1 MQLDGKKVLVVGTGK
16 SGIAAIKLLAA
27 KNADIVVL
35 EGNKDADK
43 NDIAQRIGSD
53 ISYDLIIGEL
63 PVQVMEKIDIAVL
76 SPGVPTDLP
85 FVIELQELNIP
96 VWGEIELAYICGA
109 GKVFAI
115 TGTKFQY
122 LHHSD
127 FF

>member
-76 SPGVPTDLP
+76 IKD
-85 FVIELQELNIP
+85 
-96 VWGEIELAYICGA
+96 GEESSKQLYICFVER
-109 GKVFAI
+109 GK
-115 TGTKFQY
+115 
-122 LHHSD
+122 SMN
-127 FF
+127 